1 MEIKV
6 LQAFQKNVNLVGD
19 SSEVKKDDYT
29 IQYQLDSDWGD
40 GFTGRVLITN
50 NTEQTL
56 EDWVLEMDFARQIT
70 NIWEENQI
78 T

>member
-1 MEIKV
+1 M
-6 LQAFQKNVNLVGD
+6 
-19 SSEVKKDDYT
+19 KKDDYT

-56 EDWVLEMDFARQIT
+56 EDRVLEMDFARQIT
-70 NIWEENQI
+70 NIWDGKIKLHEENHYIIQNA
-78 T
+78 